1 MFLLYSSNI
10 LFYIQNEGV
19 ERNVTLTVL
28 ILTLT
33 KNNNALFYINTD
45 SRYGGVKTLS
55 GGMQRRLS
63 KA

>member
-10 LFYIQNEGV
+10 LFYVQNEGV

-28 ILTLT
+28 ILTSI

-45 SRYGGVKTLS
+45 GRYGGVKTLS